1 MKLFPLKISVQKRH
15 FCNVAC
21 VQEDMRKKI
30 KKMKRLILIF
40 WNFYLLKRKFD
51 TFLTFQSLLEK
62 KTALF

>member
-30 KKMKRLILIF
+30 KKKNEKVNP
-40 WNFYLLKRKFD
+40 NFLELLFI
-51 TFLTFQSLLEK
+51 EK
-62 KTALF
+62 KV

>member
-30 KKMKRLILIF
+30 KNEKVNP
-40 WNFYLLKRKFD
+40 NFLELLFI
-51 TFLTFQSLLEK
+51 EK
-62 KTALF
+62 KV